1 MWIVKHIIEVDYGC
15 EERSGNESL
24 MVLITLDSD
33 DVRVMQFEVEDACL
47 LSRELMKVTNDR
59 MMLKR
64 ILLKKIKH
72 QI

>member
-1 MWIVKHIIEVDYGC
+1 MWIVKHIIEADYGC

-47 LSRELMKVTNDR
+47 LSRELMKVTNDG
-59 MMLKR
+59 
-64 ILLKKIKH
+64 
-72 QI
+72 